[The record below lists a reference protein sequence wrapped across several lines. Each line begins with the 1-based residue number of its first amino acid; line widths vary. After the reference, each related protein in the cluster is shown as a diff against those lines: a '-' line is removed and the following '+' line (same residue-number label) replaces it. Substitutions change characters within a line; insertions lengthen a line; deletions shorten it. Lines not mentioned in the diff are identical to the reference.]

1 MPALSLFNRKFL
13 LAPDDFWTFIW
24 VFIVLHPIWIALDLH
39 ASIWTGRLEEAG
51 VPHWV
56 AMTDVAMCS
65 LTIPVDC
72 IITVCSAWGAIM
84 RPRKCEGCLKCCL
97 YLRLL
102 SAIPLFVVCFY
113 MFIPMA
119 THIYKDYQAENH
131 QELDTMR
138 IIMAVMLVFRMFFYK
153 GIIVALFLVLLP
165 RGAQN
170 KIVEFAAKAALFIVG
185 AGDGL
190 FQSVARVMYNVSHE
204 KHGLED
210 IAPTDIVYGIL
221 LVMAEQNQGPMGL
234 DPDEEVVGAEESEGL
249 IQEATTED
257 EVSITV
263 PMSSRKVPKSVKDAS
278 TVHGRARPLTKF
290 STAQELDHAAMQEIT
305 YLMPY
310 ASGIYGPFLFGLPA
324 KAFEHG
330 SNCPRAPCTACCG
343 AMPCWQRL
351 RPNMTMLESFRRR
364 CCCLMPCCCCCCY
377 NGITDGDWCCGTN
390 EDHMN
395 KSVWDACP
403 NRMQEPELVWAS
415 WRNNGPGKAL
425 PMSVF
430 RNDGRKEFIVT
441 VRGTADIKSVVDD
454 MGVEPVYWDP
464 LGLCDSGI
472 DDGLRAANKSPPFN
486 EEQDCFVPFLW
497 LNIAKDMFESLR
509 KNGVLQQIQDK
520 PEYRILV
527 TGHSLGAG
535 TGGLLALHFEQWVR
549 TLKAQNHQRVHFCG
563 FEPPG
568 CSMSKT
574 LSRWTQ
580 EAGWMSV
587 VCAYDWVPRLSPRN
601 IERLRELA
609 IKRLNTCDRSKMQL
623 SILLV
628 AGLIDRTPLPK
639 CLRKCLA
646 APFYCFAGG
655 HLDRSNCMAYSEDKN
670 FTPLAQCEPTY
681 PFMVPAG
688 DVLYLKPCHTSWL
701 CCGLIQKDTAW
712 SAVWADPQD
721 VQGEH
726 LILDRRSIDLHV
738 PWVYEHAIKCVA
750 DGFFGEEV
758 GPRAPKEAAFQPRLG
773 GRRKDGRV

>member
-1 MPALSLFNRKFL
+1 MPALTLFNRKFL
-13 LAPDDFWTFIW
+13 LAPDDFWTFMW
-24 VFIVLHPIWIALDLH
+24 VFIVLHPIWIALDLD
-39 ASIWTGRLEEAG
+39 ASIWTGRLEEAS
-51 VPHWV
+51 VPHWA
-56 AMTDVAMCS
+56 AMTDISLCL
-65 LTIPVDC
+65 LTIPIDC

-97 YLRLL
+97 YLRLF
-102 SAIPLFVVCFY
+102 SALPLFVVCFY
-113 MFIPMA
+113 MFVPVSIR
-119 THIYKDYQAENH
+119 IYYDHQTENH
-131 QELDTMR
+131 EEVDWMR
-138 IIMAVMLVFRMFFYK
+138 ILMGVMLVCRMCFYS

-165 RGAQN
+165 RGAQD
-170 KIVEFAAKAALFIVG
+170 KIVEFAAKAALYIVG

-190 FQSVARVMYNVSHE
+190 FQSVARVMYNVSH
-204 KHGLED
+204 KRLGLEE
-210 IAPTDIVYGIL
+210 IAPTDILYGML
-221 LVMAEQNQGPMGL
+221 LVMAEQNQGPMGM
-234 DPDEEVVGAEESEGL
+234 DPDCMEVVGPEESEGL
-249 IQEATTED
+249 IQERTLED
-257 EVSITV
+257 DASMIST
-263 PMSSRKVPKSVKDAS
+263 KLPKSVSDAAKM
-278 TVHGRARPLTKF
+278 HGQTRPLTKF
-290 STAQELDHAAMQEIT
+290 STSQELDHAAMQEIT

-310 ASGIYGPFLFGLPA
+310 ASAIYGPFLFGLPA
-324 KAFEHG
+324 KAFEEG
-330 SNCPRAPCTACCG
+330 SNCPRKPCAACCG

-351 RPNMTMLESFRRR
+351 RPNMTMLETFRRR
-364 CCCLMPCCCCCCY
+364 CCCLVPCCCCCCY
-377 NGITDGDWCCGTN
+377 NGVAKGDWCCGTN
-390 EDHMN
+390 EDYMN

-403 NRMQEPELVWAS
+403 NRMEKPELVWAS

-430 RNDGRKEFIVT
+430 RNDARKEFIVT
-441 VRGTADIKSVVDD
+441 VRGTADIESIVDD

-464 LGLCDSGI
+464 LGLCDSGV
-472 DDGLRAANKSPPFN
+472 ANKSPPFD
-486 EEQDCFVPFLW
+486 EEQDCFVPFWW

-509 KNGVLQQIQDK
+509 SNGTLQQIQDK
-520 PEYRILV
+520 PGYRILV

-535 TGGLLALHFEQWVR
+535 TGSLLALHFEQWVR
-549 TLKAQNHQRVHFCG
+549 TLQTQERRRVHFCG

-587 VCAYDWVPRLSPRN
+587 VCAYDWVPRVSPRN

-609 IKRLNTCDRSKMQL
+609 IKKLNACDRSKMQL

-646 APFYCFAGG
+646 APFYFFAGG
-655 HLDRSNCMAYSEDKN
+655 RLNGSNCMAYSEDQD
-670 FTPLAQCEPTY
+670 FEPLEHCEPSY

-688 DVLYLKPCHTSWL
+688 DVVYLRPCHTQWL

-721 VQGEH
+721 VQSEH
-726 LILDRRSIDLHV
+726 LILDRRAFDLHV
-738 PWVYEHAIKCVA
+738 PWVYEHAINYVA
-750 DGFFGEEV
+750 DHFFGDV
-758 GPRAPKEAAFQPRLG
+758 GWSLKGAAFQPRLG